1 MALPSR
7 AYYLGQ
13 ENFTNILSAYSDF
26 IRGTALALGGQPDVV
41 EKDLSALLD
50 FETEL
55 AAVSKMN
62 TRKII
67 IHFY

>member
-13 ENFTNILSAYSDF
+13 ENFTSVLTAYKDF
-26 IRGTALALGGQPDVV
+26 IRGTAFALGGETDVV
-41 EKDLSALLD
+41 EKDLSALLE

-55 AAVSKMN
+55 AAV
-62 TRKII
+62 RKLT
-67 IHFY
+67 FQYVSTS